1 MTILDASTT
10 SNADSA
16 GAREAELV
24 ARAAAIGPTLAAHAA
39 EHDRD
44 GSWVGPA
51 YDALRESGL
60 LTIGVPAELGG
71 TGATIR
77 DITMVQRELG
87 KHCGATSLASSM
99 HQHVTAFT
107 AWRFRRGL
115 PGAEGTL
122 HRR

>member
-1 MTILDASTT
+1 MTILDDSTSTT
-10 SNADSA
+10 A
-16 GAREAELV
+16 GDHGDRTTELV
-24 ARAAAIGPTLAAHAA
+24 ARAAACGPALAAHAV

-51 YDALRESGL
+51 YDALRASGL

-71 TGATIR
+71 AGATIR

-87 KHCGATSLASSM
+87 KHCGATALASSM

-107 AWRFRRGL
+107 AWRFRR
-115 PGAEGTL
+115 
-122 HRR
+122 